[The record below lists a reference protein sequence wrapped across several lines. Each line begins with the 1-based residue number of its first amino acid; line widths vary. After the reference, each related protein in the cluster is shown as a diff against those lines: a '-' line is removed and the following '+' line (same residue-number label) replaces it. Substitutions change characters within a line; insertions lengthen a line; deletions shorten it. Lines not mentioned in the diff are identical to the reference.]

1 MLEYYY
7 HGTVRKVVVGF
18 ASLFN
23 NVHLVRND
31 ASGNE
36 KERIRVPIAY
46 GPQQK
51 FLKRLDRIGTDFD
64 QQQVRLETYLPRMAF
79 EITSLQYDSSRKLNS
94 VQQTV
99 GFNAADRGS
108 LKRRWERVP
117 YNMNMTLSAMTK
129 SMDDCLQIV
138 EQILPYFT
146 PEYVFTIKAIDGM
159 DIDVDVP
166 IVLSSVALTEGDDGS
181 YGDYSQRKVNFATI
195 QFIAKMYLYGPVKEA
210 PLILN
215 TNVNIFGIQ
224 DFSPSTTS
232 TAAFKPYADI
242 GVSAA
247 AGITA
252 GGYMPSLTAGWTG
265 AGATHA
271 EVYIREYPPT
281 AWGAS

>member
-23 NVHLVRND
+23 NIHLVRND

-36 KERIRVPIAY
+36 RERIRVPIAY

-51 FLKRLDRIGTDFD
+51 FIKRLDRIGTDFD
-64 QQQVRLETYLPRMAF
+64 EQQVRLETYLPRMAF
-79 EITSLQYDSSRKLNS
+79 EITSLAYDSSRKLNS

-99 GFNAADRGS
+99 GYNPLDRGS
-108 LKRRWERVP
+108 LKKRWERVP
-117 YNMNMTLSAMTK
+117 YNMSMTLSAMTK
-129 SMDDCLQIV
+129 GMEDCLQIV
-138 EQILPYFT
+138 EQVLPYFT

-159 DIDVDVP
+159 DMDVDIP
-166 IVLSSVALTEGDDGS
+166 IILSSVSLSEGDDGS
-181 YGDYSQRKVNFATI
+181 YGDYSQRKVNSASI
-195 QFIAKMYLYGPVKEA
+195 QFTAKMYLYGPVKEA

-215 TNVNIFGIQ
+215 TNVNIFDTN
-224 DFSPSTTS
+224 DFGKP
-232 TAAFKPYADI
+232 TATLKKYADI

-252 GGYMPSLTAGWTG
+252 GGYAPSLTAGWTG

-271 EVYIREYPPT
+271 NVVIREYPPT
-281 AWGAS
+281 PWAS

>member
-7 HGTVRKVVVGF
+7 HGTVRKVVIGF

-51 FLKRLDRIGTDFD
+51 FIKRLDRIGTDFD
-64 QQQVRLETYLPRMAF
+64 QQQIRLETYLPRMAF
-79 EITSLQYDSSRKLNS
+79 EISTIAYDSSRKLNS

-99 GFNAADRGS
+99 GYNAADRGS
-108 LKRRWERVP
+108 LKKRWERVP

-146 PEYVFTIKAIDGM
+146 PEYVFTIKAIEETDT
-159 DIDVDVP
+159 DVDVP

-195 QFIAKMYLYGPVKEA
+195 QFIAKMYLYGPIKEA

-215 TNVNIFGIQ
+215 TNVNIFDIK

-232 TAAFKPYADI
+232 TAQFKPYADI

-271 EVYIREYPPT
+271 DVYIREYPPT
-281 AWGAS
+281 AWGT

>member
-23 NVHLVRND
+23 NIHLVRND

-36 KERIRVPIAY
+36 RERIRVPIAY

-51 FLKRLDRIGTDFD
+51 FIKRLDRIGTDFD
-64 QQQVRLETYLPRMAF
+64 EQQVRLETYLPRMAF
-79 EITSLQYDSSRKLNS
+79 EITSLAYDSSRKLNS

-99 GFNAADRGS
+99 GYNPLDRGS
-108 LKRRWERVP
+108 LKKRWERVP
-117 YNMNMTLSAMTK
+117 YNMSMTLSAMTK
-129 SMDDCLQIV
+129 GMEDCLQIV
-138 EQILPYFT
+138 EQVLPYFT

-159 DIDVDVP
+159 DMDVDIP
-166 IVLSSVALTEGDDGS
+166 IILSSVSLSEGDDGS
-181 YGDYSQRKVNFATI
+181 YGDYSQRKVNSASI
-195 QFIAKMYLYGPVKEA
+195 QFTAKMYLYGPVKEA

-215 TNVNIFGIQ
+215 TNVNIFDTN
-224 DFSPSTTS
+224 DFGKPTT
-232 TAAFKPYADI
+232 TIKKYADI

-252 GGYMPSLTAGWTG
+252 GGYAPSLTAGWTG

-271 EVYIREYPPT
+271 NVLIREYPPT
-281 AWGAS
+281 PWAS